1 MKRKK
6 INEVLTGLYYA
17 LIPAIDKKLA
27 ELGDAHVST
36 CDSDNP
42 YITIAVNPDS
52 VSRKDVIE
60 IMKGAGYKYYDCGT
74 MGDFIMMSFCPDAM
88 AESKNTKKKTI
99 NEAQLRDIVKESV
112 KRVLNEI
119 STDMKG
125 AAYVKASNEMDRL
138 QAMKDKGIS
147 TFKKNGQ
154 TMSVGN
160 ELNRLKRQQEFFG
173 NSLSRDMA
181 EKYGSKYFD
190 DNKREQDSLKKRMN
204 RYDDDYKSSLK
215 FSKDASD
222 ARDSWAQFNYER
234 NAMMNK
240 EKRDDISNELLKNHQ
255 QDYTNGYGY
264 SIKRNPRGNGGMPS
278 YNINTPH
285 GHFQADEYGIR
296 RNSYNAHQDS
306 RGAQRKMDDM
316 GQEVAGLMGYE
327 DELGNKSDWNIN
339 DNERMRRNVQAYG
352 DWANSLPYHE
362 EQRHKR
368 EREQADYDRKLFHW
382 GKKRPEDYQMPSS
395 PEWERDE
402 NGNYDGYFAGK
413 PEDYTNAINKIK
425 DTQAA
430 YKAALKNRRKQ
441 S

>member
-1 MKRKK
+1 
-6 INEVLTGLYYA
+6 
-17 LIPAIDKKLA
+17 
-27 ELGDAHVST
+27 
-36 CDSDNP
+36 
-42 YITIAVNPDS
+42 
-52 VSRKDVIE
+52 
-60 IMKGAGYKYYDCGT
+60 
-74 MGDFIMMSFCPDAM
+74 MS
-88 AESKNTKKKTI
+88 KQTI
-99 NEAQLRDIVKESV
+99 NEAQLRDIVRKSV

-125 AAYVKASNEMDRL
+125 GAYVKASNEMDRL
-138 QAMKDKGIS
+138 QAMKDKGVS
-147 TFKKNGQ
+147 TFKKNRQ

-181 EKYGSKYFD
+181 EKYGSKKLDQNKQYQ
-190 DNKREQDSLKKRMN
+190 DNLRGELECHSNRMKKN
-204 RYDDDYKSSLK
+204 LAD
-215 FSKDASD
+215 
-222 ARDSWAQFNYER
+222 
-234 NAMMNK
+234 
-240 EKRDDISNELLKNHQ
+240 ELRKNQQ

-264 SIKRNPRGNGGMPS
+264 EIKRYPRGNGGMPS

-430 YKAALKNRRKQ
+430 YKAALKNRRK
-441 S
+441 